1 MAFKLDSVVP
11 WGRNME
17 EYKQMFRLDDSD
29 MSKKFA
35 GFVDGPACFNYE
47 MTEKCGGVGSFDP
60 IYPFSKEDIEKR
72 IEEVRITVMQQMK
85 ENMNNSGAAIFV
97 VYDYPYRKEEL

>member
-1 MAFKLDSVVP
+1 M
-11 WGRNME
+11 
-17 EYKQMFRLDDSD
+17 
-29 MSKKFA
+29 
-35 GFVDGPACFNYE
+35 
-47 MTEKCGGVGSFDP
+47 GSFDP

-85 ENMNNSGAAIFV
+85 ENRNNSGAAIFV